1 MHSVSF
7 LTFVRSLCIF
17 PLGVFSQTLTASLDY
32 GTFQGA
38 YSSKYNITYYQKI
51 PFAAPPVG
59 NNRFRAPQ
67 PPLRINGTYNS
78 TQTFPA
84 CPQKGNVGSEDCL
97 YLSLYSR
104 PWTAG
109 QSLRPV
115 MVVFFGGG
123 FIQGGGSQAIP
134 PSAYP
139 VLNVSAE
146 NDIIFV
152 YPNYRVNVFGLLPGK
167 EIAEDADS
175 DLNPGL
181 LDQREV
187 LKWVQSHIAEFGGDK
202 GNVGIWGQSAG
213 AGSVVAQ
220 VLSTSNSSSPPL
232 FNHALA
238 SSPFWP
244 KTYKYDAP
252 EAQAI
257 YDTMT
262 NLTNCTGSPLGTL
275 PCLKSLEWETLAQ
288 AALVVAASHTWN
300 TSSYTWAPVIDG
312 TFLKSTLSE
321 AMVNAEDG
329 GRGRIGIEKGWGM
342 YNAHEGQNFV
352 PSGLQNSTSTGIP
365 PFNSTLPSFDSWLS
379 GFLPSFSASQLN
391 AVKKIYPINGT
402 AETLPNY
409 NTSFVRAGLIYR
421 DLVLACPALWM
432 SKAAS
437 EKGYLGEYTISPATH
452 GSDTGYWNQV
462 NALQTTQPLIYSGY
476 AGAFASFFATGDPN
490 AHKLTNAS
498 EAGVPELGTDKEFV
512 IASGG
517 FTNVGIGELEGRCA
531 FWAGVAGS
539 VPV

>member
-1 MHSVSF
+1 
-7 LTFVRSLCIF
+7 
-17 PLGVFSQTLTASLDY
+17 
-32 GTFQGA
+32 
-38 YSSKYNITYYQKI
+38 
-51 PFAAPPVG
+51 
-59 NNRFRAPQ
+59 
-67 PPLRINGTYNS
+67 
-78 TQTFPA
+78 
-84 CPQKGNVGSEDCL
+84 
-97 YLSLYSR
+97 
-104 PWTAG
+104 
-109 QSLRPV
+109 

-452 GSDTGYWNQV
+452 GSDTGYV
-462 NALQTTQPLIYSGY
+462 GSSIL
-476 AGAFASFFATGDPN
+476 SFPPFPSCVSLLFSF
-490 AHKLTNAS
+490 HQL
-498 EAGVPELGTDKEFV
+498 PY
-512 IASGG
+512 
-517 FTNVGIGELEGRCA
+517 
-531 FWAGVAGS
+531 
-539 VPV
+539 